1 MNAETNVALQIAN
14 ALEGDNA
21 LNQFLTF
28 QVRDQKLALEILRI
42 KEIIEFGRITVVPM
56 MQQCIS
62 GVINL
67 RGSVV
72 PVVDLSSRFGQGKT
86 VVNRRTCIVIL
97 ESQIGDETQVVGFL
111 VDAVNAVVDIDA
123 DSIAPPPQFGSGIK
137 TDFLRG
143 IGKVDEEFVMVLN
156 VEKLL
161 DFQIPTDIA
170 EVARA
175 GAQAVEASDKN
186 ATAENVEAVQEEF

>member
-1 MNAETNVALQIAN
+1 MQEMNQQIMNALASDSASHQY
-14 ALEGDNA
+14 
-21 LNQFLTF
+21 LTF
-28 QVRDQKLALEILRI
+28 QVNGQRLAVEILRI

-72 PVVDLSSRFGQGKT
+72 PVVDLSARFAQGKT
-86 VVNRRTCIVIL
+86 QVNRRTCIVIL
-97 ESQIGDETQVVGFL
+97 ESQQHDETQVVGFM
-111 VDAVNAVVDIDA
+111 VDAVNAVVDIA
-123 DSIAPPPQFGSGIK
+123 SESIAPPPQFGSGVK

-143 IGKVDEEFVMVLN
+143 IGKVDDEFVMVLH

-161 DFQIPTDIA
+161 DFEIP
-170 EVARA
+170 
-175 GAQAVEASDKN
+175 SDLEETAAA
-186 ATAENVEAVQEEF
+186 ATA

>member
-1 MNAETNVALQIAN
+1 MQ
-14 ALEGDNA
+14 D
-21 LNQFLTF
+21 LNQQLSSAQGSDSASHQFLTF
-28 QVRDQKLALEILRI
+28 QVHNQKLALEILRI

-72 PVVDLSSRFGQGKT
+72 PVVDLSSRFGQGQT
-86 VVNRRTCIVIL
+86 QINRRTCIVIL
-97 ESQIGDETQVVGFL
+97 ESQLGEDTQVVGFL
-111 VDAVNAVVDIDA
+111 VDAVNAVVDIPPTA
-123 DSIAPPPQFGSGIK
+123 IAPPPQFGSGIK

-143 IGKVDEEFVMVLN
+143 IGKVDDEFVMVLN

-161 DFQIPTDIA
+161 DFQIPTDLEEMVA
-170 EVARA
+170 EV
-175 GAQAVEASDKN
+175 
-186 ATAENVEAVQEEF
+186 

>member
-1 MNAETNVALQIAN
+1 MSELNEQLKTAIEADDAQ
-14 ALEGDNA
+14 
-21 LNQFLTF
+21 NQFLTF
-28 QVRDQKLALEILRI
+28 LVQGQKLALEILRI
-42 KEIIEFGRITVVPM
+42 KEIIEFGQITVVPM

-72 PVVDLSSRFGQGKT
+72 PVVDLSSRFGQGKA
-86 VVNRRTCIVIL
+86 VINRRTCIVIL
-97 ESQIGDETQVVGFL
+97 ESQMDEKTQVVGFL
-111 VDAVNAVVDIDA
+111 VDEVNAVVEMGA
-123 DSIAPPPQFGSGIK
+123 EAVTPPPQFGSGIK

-161 DFQIPTDIA
+161 DFQIMTEIQEREKEQAAGTQKDQA
-170 EVARA
+170 E
-175 GAQAVEASDKN
+175 
-186 ATAENVEAVQEEF
+186 ATASQV

>member
-1 MNAETNVALQIAN
+1 MQDVNEKISAAQLTDSAVDQY
-14 ALEGDNA
+14 
-21 LNQFLTF
+21 LTF
-28 QVRDQKLALEILRI
+28 QVREQRLAVDILRI

-72 PVVDLSSRFGQGKT
+72 PVVDLSARFGQGKT

-97 ESQIGDETQVVGFL
+97 ESQLLDSTQVVGFM
-111 VDAVNAVVDIDA
+111 VDAVNAVVDIA
-123 DSIAPPPQFGSGIK
+123 GQNISPPPQFGAGVR

-143 IGKVDEEFVMVLN
+143 IGKVDDDFVLMLN
-156 VEKLL
+156 VERLL
-161 DFQIPTDIA
+161 DFEIPANIEEIA
-170 EVARA
+170 QVA
-175 GAQAVEASDKN
+175 AVA
-186 ATAENVEAVQEEF
+186 

>member
-1 MNAETNVALQIAN
+1 MQNVNKQLVDAMNSDSAI
-14 ALEGDNA
+14 
-21 LNQFLTF
+21 NQFLTF
-28 QVRDQKLALEILRI
+28 QVHSQKLALEILRI

-72 PVVDLSSRFGQGKT
+72 PVVDLSARVGQGKT
-86 VVNRRTCIVIL
+86 EINRRTCIVIL
-97 ESQIGDETQVVGFL
+97 ESQLAEDTQVVGFL
-111 VDAVNAVVDIDA
+111 VDAVNAVVDIPQNA
-123 DSIAPPPQFGSGIK
+123 ISPAPQFGAGIK

-143 IGKVDEEFVMVLN
+143 IGKVEEEFVMLLN

-161 DFQIPTDIA
+161 DFHIPTDLDEHVQSEA
-170 EVARA
+170 ADSA
-175 GAQAVEASDKN
+175 PTAAADLVES
-186 ATAENVEAVQEEF
+186 F